1 MFKYLALT
9 LTLLPLTAV
18 ASPQWL
24 LVKQDS
30 QSTLAVLPQPQPDD
44 PSNATSAVLL
54 EMLPQTSSK
63 KGKTIDYFYFFM
75 RFDCSVENRAQL
87 KAINAFNLRDSEPVI
102 ALKVD
107 GPMMDEFG
115 QANEW
120 SIACKKTPSTVLGN
134 EEDVYK
140 MIQQYRAPR

>member
-1 MFKYLALT
+1 MFKFIVLIV
-9 LTLLPLTAV
+9 TLLPLTAV
-18 ASPQWL
+18 AAPHWL

-30 QSTLAVLPQPQPDD
+30 QSTLAVLLQPQHDD
-44 PSNATSAVLL
+44 PPNVTSAVLL
-54 EMLPQTSSK
+54 EILPQTSVKDGVS
-63 KGKTIDYFYFFM
+63 IDYFQFSL
-75 RFDCSVENRAQL
+75 RFDCSTQNRAQL
-87 KAINAFNLRDSEPVI
+87 KAITAFNLQHPQPVI
-102 ALKVD
+102 ALDVD

-140 MIQQYRAPR
+140 MIQQYRANR